1 MKLTHLQMTRY
12 LFLFT
17 VAVLTVFGGGT
28 LLRIGTNPDRTFLY
42 VFYAL
47 LMFGDA
53 AIMLYCALQLEK
65 RAKPIFYLSVFV
77 LALNIFPTI
86 FDQFGWID
94 FLFVALNMLTLFTL
108 FMARREFLPV

>member
-28 LLRIGTNPDRTFLY
+28 LLRIDTKPENTLLY
-42 VFYAL
+42 TFYAI

-53 AIMLYCALQLEK
+53 AIMLFCALQLYT
-65 RAKPIFYLSVFV
+65 RTRMVFFLSAFV
-77 LALNIFPTI
+77 LFLNIFPTI

-94 FLFVALNMLTLFTL
+94 LLFVALNVFTL
-108 FMARREFLPV
+108 LILLMARREFLPA